1 MKFSKINKIYM
12 NIFYTKL
19 AIYLFNGYHISY
31 ILFYDFIRLTLINEK
46 IKNLKLF
53 LIMQNNN
60 TKFKPI

>member
-1 MKFSKINKIYM
+1 M

-19 AIYLFNGYHISY
+19 AIYLFNDYHISY
-31 ILFYDFIRLTLINEK
+31 ILFYDFIRLTLINKK

-53 LIMQNNN
+53 LIMKNNN

>member
-31 ILFYDFIRLTLINEK
+31 ILFYDFILLTLINEINKEFK
-46 IKNLKLF
+46 IISDNAK
-53 LIMQNNN
+53 Q
-60 TKFKPI
+60 